1 MMMKVNKYYM
11 LLIEF
16 GSSLFKIEN
25 NKLDKGFPFWETAV
39 PNVATSSTLVKV
51 WVIGAAYQ

>member
-1 MMMKVNKYYM
+1 M

-16 GSSLFKIEN
+16 GSNLFKIEN

-51 WVIGAAYQ
+51 GVIGAAYQ